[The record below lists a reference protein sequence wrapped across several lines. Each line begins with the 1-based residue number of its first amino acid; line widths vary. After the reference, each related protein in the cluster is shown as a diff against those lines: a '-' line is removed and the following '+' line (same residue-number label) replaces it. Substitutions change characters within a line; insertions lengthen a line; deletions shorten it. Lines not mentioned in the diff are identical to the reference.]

1 MFQISDFIVMTDAN
15 GNIQCIQGPNGMSI
29 PADPGN
35 SRYQDF
41 LAVDT
46 DAHLCARVTIPEP
59 VKDVTPTIEERVEK
73 VENAVLEILGGV

>member
-1 MFQISDFIVMTDAN
+1 MAFQPSDFTVLVDAK

-41 LAVDT
+41 MAVDT
-46 DAHLCARVTIPEP
+46 EAHLCARVTIPEP
-59 VKDVTPTIEERVEK
+59 VASTTPTDKERIAAIED
-73 VENAVLEILGGV
+73 ALLALTGV

>member
-46 DAHLCARVTIPEP
+46 EAHLCARVTVPEP
-59 VKDVTPTIEERVEK
+59 VASTTPTQEERIAAMED
-73 VENAVLEILGGV
+73 AIIALTGV